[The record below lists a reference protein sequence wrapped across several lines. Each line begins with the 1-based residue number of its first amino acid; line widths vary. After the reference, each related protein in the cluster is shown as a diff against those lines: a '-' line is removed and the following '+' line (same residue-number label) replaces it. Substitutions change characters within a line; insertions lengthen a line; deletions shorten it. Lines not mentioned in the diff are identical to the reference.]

1 MRKRLV
7 VLGASVLM
15 AFAMAG
21 MAYGGRMEGRRSRMV
36 VSE

>member
-21 MAYGGRMEGRRSRMV
+21 MAYGAEWKEDRSRMV